1 MGTCALTAIYVCVY
15 IYIYILSNGKK
26 LLLLSSTSL
35 QHKHPAHLFSA
46 FSLTSLL
53 NAFKQSIYSRKLVVS
68 HSFTMRNSS
77 LTSDPEFLP
86 VTYTAK
92 KELAL
97 TQLSGFDSG
106 TKTFQGRSYLSKRQS
121 HTQGN
126 ISDLKL
132 IECEIKGCEWLL
144 KGNQIYFYG
153 VAVQMVSVMG
163 CGRTKGS

>member
-1 MGTCALTAIYVCVY
+1 MYVY
-15 IYIYILSNGKK
+15 IYSHSLFNGKK
-26 LLLLSSTSL
+26 LFSFALSSFTLSLVSL
-35 QHKHPAHLFSA
+35 QHRYLTHLFSA

-53 NAFKQSIYSRKLVVS
+53 NGLKQSIYGRKLVVS
-68 HSFTMRNSS
+68 HSFTLRNSS

-97 TQLSGFDSG
+97 AQLSGFDSG

-126 ISDLKL
+126 TSDLKL

-144 KGNQIYFYG
+144 KGNRIRFYG
-153 VAVQMVSVMG
+153 VTVQMVLVMG